1 MSPGHHPNGG
11 DEIPSA
17 ESTPPLGVA
26 SVGAYDLAR
35 VPFDPHRH
43 RVQLFTGKGGV
54 GKSSVVAA
62 HALACANAGLRPLVI
77 ELGHRATME
86 SIFGVRS
93 IGYEP
98 TDVGDG
104 VWACNL
110 ALEDALIDYVREQ
123 VKVRAIARR
132 VVMQP
137 TLRRFFEAAPAVNE
151 VVALRRIAKLAD
163 AGDFHPI
170 LVDLDATG
178 HALMFLGLA
187 DVFEGLVGSGP
198 LQAILDATTSLLRDE
213 ARTVLHLVTLP
224 AELPARETRELYA
237 RLAAERRV
245 GLGAL
250 VINRV
255 PTQSFDD
262 AELADVARFVAESSE
277 RMGADGL
284 ADGLARDLALAER
297 EVRQVRHAHDQIEAL
312 RRDVDLPTVILPERP
327 ALRREPR
334 ATLTQLGREL
344 ERQLRTDESERAR
357 NDTTKRDSDDAAT
370 RATNDVDVGAREP
383 RDG

>member
-1 MSPGHHPNGG
+1 
-11 DEIPSA
+11 
-17 ESTPPLGVA
+17 VA
-26 SVGAYDLAR
+26 SVGAYDLAC

-62 HALACANAGLRPLVI
+62 HALACADAGLRPLVI

-98 TDVGDG
+98 TDAGDG

-255 PTQSFDD
+255 PAQSFDD
-262 AELADVARFVAESSE
+262 AELADVARFVAESSD
-277 RMGADGL
+277 RAGADGL
-284 ADGLARDLALAER
+284 ADGFANGLANGLARDLALAER

-312 RRDVDLPTVILPERP
+312 RRDVGLPTVILPERP

-357 NDTTKRDSDDAAT
+357 NDTTKRDSDDATT
-370 RATNDVDVGAREP
+370 RATNDVDVGAKEP

>member
-1 MSPGHHPNGG
+1 M
-11 DEIPSA
+11 
-17 ESTPPLGVA
+17 
-26 SVGAYDLAR
+26 
-35 VPFDPHRH
+35 PFDPHQH

-62 HALACANAGLRPLVI
+62 HALACAGAGLRPLVI

-104 VWACNL
+104 VRACNL

-132 VVMQP
+132 VVTQP

-163 AGDFHPI
+163 TDDFHPI

-187 DVFEGLVGSGP
+187 DVFEGLVGAGP

-224 AELPARETRELYA
+224 AGLPARETRELYT
-237 RLAAERRV
+237 RLVAERRV

-255 PTQSFDD
+255 PAQSFDED
-262 AELADVARFVAESSE
+262 ELAEVARFVAEGSDRTVAASL
-277 RMGADGL
+277 ADGFSN
-284 ADGLARDLALAER
+284 GLARDLALAER

-312 RRDVDLPTVILPERP
+312 RRDVDLPTVILRERP

-334 ATLTQLGREL
+334 TTLMQLGREL
-344 ERQLRTDESERAR
+344 ERQLRTDESERAAG
-357 NDTTKRDSDDAAT
+357 DTRKRDSNETKRAGHDD
-370 RATNDVDVGAREP
+370 TNDVIVDAKEP

>member
-1 MSPGHHPNGG
+1 MGSTGDPAPPGAFTCRTPDTHTCTALGG
-11 DEIPSA
+11 A
-17 ESTPPLGVA
+17 T
-26 SVGAYDLAR
+26 VGAYDHLR
-35 VPFDPHRH
+35 VPLDPHRH

-62 HALACANAGLRPLVI
+62 HALACAEAGLRPLVV

-104 VWACNL
+104 VRACNL

-132 VVMQP
+132 VVTQP

-151 VVALRRIAKLAD
+151 VVALRRLAKLAD
-163 AGDFHPI
+163 SGAFHPI

-187 DVFEGLVGSGP
+187 DVFEGLVGAGP

-224 AELPARETRELYA
+224 AELPARETRELHA
-237 RLAAERRV
+237 RLVSERRV

-250 VINRV
+250 VINRA
-255 PTQSFDD
+255 PASSFDD
-262 AELADVARFVAESSE
+262 AELADVARRVRETSDRAVVD
-277 RMGADGL
+277 R
-284 ADGLARDLALAER
+284 LARDLALAER
-297 EVRQVRHAHDQIEAL
+297 DLRQVGHAHDQIEAL
-312 RRDVDLPTVILPERP
+312 RRDVDLPTVILAERP
-327 ALRREPR
+327 ALRRDPR

-344 ERQLRTDESERAR
+344 ERQLRTDDPNDGVEEHVDPTAHVRIERVA
-357 NDTTKRDSDDAAT
+357 K
-370 RATNDVDVGAREP
+370 EP

>member
-1 MSPGHHPNGG
+1 
-11 DEIPSA
+11 
-17 ESTPPLGVA
+17 
-26 SVGAYDLAR
+26 
-35 VPFDPHRH
+35 
-43 RVQLFTGKGGV
+43 VQLFTGKGGV

-62 HALACANAGLRPLVI
+62 HALACARAGLRPLVV

-86 SIFGVRS
+86 SIFDVRS

-104 VWACNL
+104 VRACNL

-123 VKVRAIARR
+123 VKVRAVARR
-132 VVMQP
+132 VVTQP

-151 VVALRRIAKLAD
+151 VVALRRLAKLAD
-163 AGDFHPI
+163 SGEFHPI

-224 AELPARETRELYA
+224 AELPARETRELFV
-237 RLAAERRV
+237 RLSAERRV

-255 PTQSFDD
+255 PERTFDD
-262 AELADVARFVAESSE
+262 AELADVARLVAESSDRTIAE
-277 RMGADGL
+277 R
-284 ADGLARDLALAER
+284 LARDLALAER
-297 EVRQVRHAHDQIEAL
+297 ELRRVGHAHAQIEAL
-312 RRDVDLPTVILPERP
+312 RRDVDLPTVILAERSE
-327 ALRREPR
+327 LRRAPR
-334 ATLTQLGREL
+334 STLTWLGGEL
-344 ERQLRTDESERAR
+344 ERQLRTDGKRVGDA
-357 NDTTKRDSDDAAT
+357 TQRDSGS
-370 RATNDVDVGAREP
+370 DVNVVAREP

>member
-1 MSPGHHPNGG
+1 MGSTGDPSPPGAFTCRTPDTHTCNALGG
-11 DEIPSA
+11 A
-17 ESTPPLGVA
+17 T
-26 SVGAYDLAR
+26 VGAYDLAR

-62 HALACANAGLRPLVI
+62 HALACAEAGLRPLVV

-98 TDVGDG
+98 TEVGGG
-104 VWACNL
+104 VRACNL

-132 VVMQP
+132 VVTQP

-151 VVALRRIAKLAD
+151 VVALRRLAKLAD
-163 AGDFHPI
+163 SEEFHPI

-224 AELPARETRELYA
+224 AELPARETRELHA
-237 RLAAERRV
+237 RLSAERRV

-255 PTQSFDD
+255 PERTFDD
-262 AELADVARFVAESSE
+262 AELAEVARRVRATSD
-277 RMGADGL
+277 RTI

-297 EVRQVRHAHDQIEAL
+297 ELRRVRHAYDQSDAL
-312 RRDVDLPTVILPERP
+312 RRDVDLPTVLLVERP
-327 ALRREPR
+327 ELRRAPR
-334 ATLTQLGREL
+334 ATLAWLGGEL
-344 ERQLRTDESERAR
+344 ERQLRADGVKRGDAR
-357 NDTTKRDSDDAAT
+357 KHDSDDDVQ
-370 RATNDVDVGAREP
+370 RDGNDTNLDAKEP

>member
-1 MSPGHHPNGG
+1 
-11 DEIPSA
+11 
-17 ESTPPLGVA
+17 
-26 SVGAYDLAR
+26 
-35 VPFDPHRH
+35 VPFDPHHH

-62 HALACANAGLRPLVI
+62 HALACAEAGLRPLVV

-86 SIFGVRS
+86 SIFGVRA

-104 VWACNL
+104 VRACNL

-132 VVMQP
+132 VVTQP

-151 VVALRRIAKLAD
+151 VVALRRLAKLAD
-163 AGDFHPI
+163 SEEFHPI

-187 DVFEGLVGSGP
+187 DVFEGLVGAGP

-224 AELPARETRELYA
+224 AELPARETRELHA
-237 RLAAERRV
+237 RLVSERRV

-255 PTQSFDD
+255 PGPTFDD
-262 AELADVARFVAESSE
+262 GELADVERLVREASE
-277 RMGADGL
+277 RAVDR
-284 ADGLARDLALAER
+284 ASDWASDRAVVDRLARDLALAER
-297 EVRQVRHAHDQIEAL
+297 DLRQVGHAHDQIEAL
-312 RRDVDLPTVILPERP
+312 RRDVDLPTVILAERP

-334 ATLTQLGREL
+334 ATLTELGREL
-344 ERQLRTDESERAR
+344 ARQLHTDEPNDGVEAR
-357 NDTTKRDSDDAAT
+357 
-370 RATNDVDVGAREP
+370 VDPTARVRIEPVAKEP